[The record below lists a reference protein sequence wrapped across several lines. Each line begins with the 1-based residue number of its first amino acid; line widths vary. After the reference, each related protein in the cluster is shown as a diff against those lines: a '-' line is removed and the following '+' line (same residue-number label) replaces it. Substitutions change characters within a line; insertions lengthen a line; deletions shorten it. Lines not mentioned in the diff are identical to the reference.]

1 MEGLPPNCVGLEKSR
16 CICDQKINQTAVMS
30 YPEESGFKEIRVPAE
45 PEEPILLAEVVE
57 EPPGPER
64 RLSRGISARQWI
76 VAGLLFA
83 ATCLTTFLAGL
94 TMAPESGQ
102 LLEHWLKGDTA
113 PAELLWELFQS
124 AGSYAVAVMI
134 ILTLHEA
141 GHYLQAR
148 RYGVRVSLP
157 YFIPMPLTPI
167 GTLGAVIAMDARV
180 PNRKVLFDIGVT
192 GPLAGLVPTLVCCVW
207 GMQRARYEPV
217 GQDAMIFGDPLLF
230 HWLAGWLLGPRP
242 EGHEILLNPI
252 LFAGW
257 VGLLITSLNLL
268 PIGQL
273 DGGHILYALMG
284 PKARGV
290 AQWLL
295 GAATGLV
302 IYTIIRYHNPGW
314 MLMVIL
320 LYLIGP
326 GHPPTY
332 QDHIGIGPFRKVLG
346 WLMLGFIF
354 LGLTPMPVIR

>member
-1 MEGLPPNCVGLEKSR
+1 MRYS
-16 CICDQKINQTAVMS
+16 
-30 YPEESGFKEIRVPAE
+30 EEPFFKEIGDPAG
-45 PEEPILLAEVVE
+45 PEEPI
-57 EPPGPER
+57 PGPEEPIVPIPGPEGPIVGPEVPMVVAELVPEPVVPGRR
-64 RLSRGISARQWI
+64 RLGGISGKQML

-83 ATCLTTFLAGL
+83 ATWLTTFLAGM

-102 LLEHWLKGDTA
+102 VLEHWLKEESA
-113 PAELLWELFQS
+113 PGELVWQMLWS
-124 AGSYAVAVMI
+124 AGSYALAVMV
-134 ILTLHEA
+134 ILTAHEA
-141 GHYLQAR
+141 GHFLQAR

-192 GPLAGLVPTLVCCVW
+192 GPLAGLIPTFLCCYW
-207 GMQRARYEPV
+207 GMQQARYALP

-230 HWLAGWLLGPRP
+230 QWLADWLLGPRP

-268 PIGQL
+268 PVGQL
-273 DGGHILYALMG
+273 DGGHVLYALLG
-284 PKARGV
+284 RKARSV
-290 AQWLL
+290 AWAVLV
-295 GAATGLV
+295 GATVLV
-302 IYTIIRYHNPGW
+302 IYTMIRYHNPGW

-332 QDHIGIGPFRKVLG
+332 QDHLGVGPFRKLLG
-346 WLMLGFIF
+346 WLMLAFVFI
-354 LGLTPMPVIR
+354 GLTPMPVIR

>member
-1 MEGLPPNCVGLEKSR
+1 MRSSEDPFFESSHLLDPAVEKER
-16 CICDQKINQTAVMS
+16 IFI
-30 YPEESGFKEIRVPAE
+30 
-45 PEEPILLAEVVE
+45 AEVVPE
-57 EPPGPER
+57 PGPADRKPAWGITR
-64 RLSRGISARQWI
+64 RQAI

-83 ATCLTTFLAGL
+83 ATCCTTFLAGM
-94 TMAPESGQ
+94 TMAPESGLVVAYWAKDEGLPREVFWQ
-102 LLEHWLKGDTA
+102 LM
-113 PAELLWELFQS
+113 QS
-124 AGSYAVAVMI
+124 AGSYALAVMV
-134 ILTLHEA
+134 ILTAHEA
-141 GHYLQAR
+141 GHFLQAR

-180 PNRKVLFDIGVT
+180 PNRRVLFDIGVT
-192 GPLAGLVPTLVCCVW
+192 GPLAGLIPTFVCCLW
-207 GMQRARYEPV
+207 GMQQARYASP
-217 GQDAMIFGDPLLF
+217 GQEAMIFGDPLLF

-268 PIGQL
+268 PVGQL
-273 DGGHILYALMG
+273 DGGHVLYALVG
-284 PKARGV
+284 RKAARRV
-290 AQWLL
+290 AQLVL
-295 GAATGLV
+295 AAATGLV
-302 IYTIIRYHNPGW
+302 LYTTIRYGNPGW

-346 WLMLGFIF
+346 WLMLAFLFI
-354 LGLTPMPVIR
+354 GLTPMPVIR

>member
-1 MEGLPPNCVGLEKSR
+1 MRFS
-16 CICDQKINQTAVMS
+16 
-30 YPEESGFKEIRVPAE
+30 KEPFFDKRNPPAE
-45 PEEPILLAEVVE
+45 LEQPIFIAELLPED
-57 EPPGPER
+57 
-64 RLSRGISARQWI
+64 RLPDQRSTGGISAKQWI
-76 VAGLLFA
+76 VAGLLFG

-94 TMAPESGQ
+94 SMAPESG
-102 LLEHWLKGDTA
+102 LVLEHWLKKQVVPT
-113 PAELLWELFQS
+113 ELLRQMLWS
-124 AGSYAVAVMI
+124 AGSYALAVMI

-192 GPLAGLVPTLVCCVW
+192 GPLAGLIPTFICCVW
-207 GMQRARYEPV
+207 GMQQARYALP

-230 HWLAGWLLGPRP
+230 HWLAAWLLGPRP

-268 PIGQL
+268 PVGQL
-273 DGGHILYALMG
+273 DGGHILYALVG
-284 PKARGV
+284 SKARAV
-290 AQWLL
+290 AWTVLL
-295 GAATGLV
+295 GVTALV
-302 IYTIIRYHNPGW
+302 FYTLIRYHNPGW
-314 MLMVIL
+314 SLMVIL

-332 QDHIGIGPFRKVLG
+332 QDNLPIGPFRTVLG
-346 WLMLGFIF
+346 WLMLAFVVI
-354 LGLTPMPVIR
+354 GLTPMPVIQ

>member
-1 MEGLPPNCVGLEKSR
+1 MSRSEELFWME
-16 CICDQKINQTAVMS
+16 IN
-30 YPEESGFKEIRVPAE
+30 VPDSQP
-45 PEEPILLAEVVE
+45 PEEPILLAELVQEV
-57 EPPGPER
+57 PGPSPR
-64 RLSRGISARQWI
+64 PRVGISTWQWI

-83 ATCLTTFLAGL
+83 ATWLTTFLAGL
-94 TMAPESGQ
+94 TMAPESGL
-102 LLEHWLKGDTA
+102 LLEYWEKREPV
-113 PAELLWELFQS
+113 PATLLWQLFQS
-124 AGSYAVAVMI
+124 AGSYALAVMI
-134 ILTLHEA
+134 ILTAHEM

-192 GPLAGLVPTLVCCVW
+192 GPLAGIVPTLVCCVW
-207 GMQRARYEPV
+207 GMQQARYVPV

-230 HWLAGWLLGPRP
+230 HWLASWLLGPRP
-242 EGHEILLNPI
+242 EGQEILLNPI

-273 DGGHILYALMG
+273 DGGHILYALLG
-284 PKARGV
+284 RKARWV
-290 AQWLL
+290 AQWAL

-332 QDHIGIGPFRKVLG
+332 QDHVGIGPFRQVLG

-354 LGLTPMPVIR
+354 IGLTPMPVIR